1 MENDIGRA
9 LDHAIQLKTMALDKM
24 VETQGSIQRT
34 INEMAEKE
42 IDDLAQWIFLQDEV
56 RRLTESFNSAF
67 FQKKVIDILLP
78 LTNAETPHR

>member
-1 MENDIGRA
+1 MGNDIGRA